1 MANRIV
7 KESESGSANKLMKK
21 FLALHPDSEAGSI
34 RNYLAQCGIRYAKN
48 RGFYM
53 RLGSL
58 CRNRVFEKSKPKDA
72 RYPVYRLSTKESNRP
87 WFLGFLLKHK
97 LEQQI
102 FYFQNDHHEKEFLKF
117 VPILIGVY
125 TMYVE
130 LSSWHVSS
138 SKRSLKARLQARN
151 EFLDGAFPINLP
163 LAYTIDESVFHL
175 DKIGN
180 EKKFQELSKKLSI
193 YEKEMGEL
201 FPPYI
206 TYCKDMFEEAFK
218 LTKGI

>member
-1 MANRIV
+1 MANKIV
-7 KESESGSANKLMKK
+7 KESESGSANELMKK
-21 FLALHPDSEAGSI
+21 FLALHPDSEAGPI
-34 RNYLAQCGIRYAKN
+34 RDHLAQHGITYAKN

-53 RLGSL
+53 RLKSL
-58 CRNRVFEKSKPKDA
+58 CRNRVIEKRKPKDS
-72 RYPVYRLSTKESNRP
+72 RYSVYRLSTNEGNRP

-102 FYFQNDHHEKEFLKF
+102 SDFQDGHDEKEFLKF

-138 SKRSLKARLQARN
+138 SKRSLKTRLQSRN
-151 EFLDGAFPINLP
+151 EFLDGAFPINLSSD
-163 LAYTIDESVFHL
+163 YTIDESTFHL

-180 EKKFQELSKKLSI
+180 EKKFQELSKKLTI

-201 FPPYI
+201 YPPYI
-206 TYCKDMFEEAFK
+206 EYCKDMFEEGIKF
-218 LTKGI
+218 TKSL

>member
-1 MANRIV
+1 MANKIV

-21 FLALHPDSEAGSI
+21 FLALNPDSEAGSI
-34 RNYLAQCGIRYAKN
+34 RNYLAQHGITYAKN

-53 RLGSL
+53 RLVSL
-58 CRNRVFEKSKPKDA
+58 CRNRVIEKRKPKYS
-72 RYPVYRLSTKESNRP
+72 RYPFYRLSTNESNRP

-102 FYFQNDHHEKEFLKF
+102 SYFQNDHDEKEFLKF
-117 VPILIGVY
+117 VSILIGVY

-138 SKRSLKARLQARN
+138 SKRSSKARLQARS
-151 EFLDGAFPINLP
+151 EFLDGALPINLP
-163 LAYTIDESVFHL
+163 MDYTINESTFHL

-180 EKKFQELSKKLSI
+180 EKKFQELSKKLPI
-193 YEKEMGEL
+193 YEKEMREL

-218 LTKGI
+218 LA